1 MKLFYTFFLFLFLA
15 CNSNATQAQ
24 TVYTAKTGTKYHK
37 ESCHYLKYSK
47 REITLKKALETGYEP
62 CSVCKPTRAVTNTTE
77 PNDGLGIMPKTT
89 KTKTTPTTT
98 ETKQVTSSQCTGK
111 TKAGK
116 RCKRMTK
123 SVSGRCY
130 QH

>member
-1 MKLFYTFFLFLFLA
+1 MKLFYTLLVFLLLA
-15 CNSNATQAQ
+15 NSSNASQEQ

-37 ESCHYLKYSK
+37 DSCHYLKYSK
-47 REITLKKALETGYEP
+47 REITLKKALEAGYEP
-62 CSVCKPTRAVTNTTE
+62 CSVCKPTRTNAPE
-77 PNDGLGIMPKTT
+77 SSNGLGIMPKTT

-111 TKAGK
+111 TKAGN

-123 SVSGRCY
+123 SANRRCY